1 MNTLLHDFDRP
12 AHALVAGAAG
22 GIGLALA
29 HALATHPQ
37 VERLFLAARAPRR
50 EALHALE
57 RAHPGRV
64 VVLEADITSEADLDR
79 LREAVRR
86 TVTSLHLVV
95 NATGLLH
102 EKGRHEK
109 ELRDQGLH
117 PEKTVAKVT
126 LANLQRSFA
135 VNAFG
140 PILLARAL
148 LPLLRHGDP
157 AVFASLSARVGSIGD
172 NRLGGWYGY
181 RAAKAAQNQLLKT
194 LAIELARLNPR
205 AIVLALHPGTTDTP
219 LSAPF
224 RSNVPPG
231 RLFAPADAAARLL
244 DVIAARTPA
253 DSGGFF
259 AWDGSVVPW

>member
-1 MNTLLHDFDRP
+1 MNKLLHGLERP
-12 AHALVAGAAG
+12 AHALVVGAAG

-29 HALATHPQ
+29 HALAAHPQ

-57 RAHPGRV
+57 RAHPERV
-64 VVLEADITSEADLDR
+64 VALEADITSEADLER
-79 LREAVRR
+79 LTETVRR
-86 TVTSLHLVV
+86 TVPSLHLAV

-102 EKGRHEK
+102 DET
-109 ELRDQGLH
+109 LH
-117 PEKTVAKVT
+117 PEKTVANVT
-126 LANLQRSFA
+126 LTSLQRSFA

-148 LPLLRHGDP
+148 LPLLRHGEP

-181 RAAKAAQNQLLKT
+181 RAAKAAQNQFLKT

-205 AIVLALHPGTTDTP
+205 SVVLALHPGTTDTP
-219 LSAPF
+219 LSQPF
-224 RSNVPPG
+224 QANVPPG
-231 RLFAPADAAARLL
+231 RLFTPADAAARLL